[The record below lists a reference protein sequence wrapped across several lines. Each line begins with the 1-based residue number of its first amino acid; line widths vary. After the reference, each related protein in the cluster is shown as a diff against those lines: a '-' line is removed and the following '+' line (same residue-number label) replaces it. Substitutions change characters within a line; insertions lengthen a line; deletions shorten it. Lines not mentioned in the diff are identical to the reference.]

1 MRPPV
6 SLAPPDRSDL
16 TGGGTRQRGSVSVEM
31 AILTPAFLLLII
43 TAIMFGRTAV
53 AAHAIDIAAHDAA
66 RAASI
71 SRTGPAATANAVAA
85 AEAAL
90 ERQGLDCAGDPVIEP
105 DVSGFATDTLELTF
119 VSVTITCEVS
129 FTDVAIAGV
138 PENRLLTTTF
148 ISPIDIFRERS

>member
-1 MRPPV
+1 VNSPTGRV
-6 SLAPPDRSDL
+6 DRA
-16 TGGGTRQRGSVSVEM
+16 GRQQQRGSVSVEL
-31 AILTPAFLLLII
+31 AILSPAFLLLIV

-53 AAHAIDIAAHDAA
+53 AAHAIDVAAHDAA

-71 SRTGPAATANAVAA
+71 SRTGPAAAANAEAA

-90 ERQGLDCAGDPVIEP
+90 ARQGLDCAGEPVVAP
-105 DVSGFATDTLELTF
+105 DVSGFARDDLELAF

-138 PENRLLTTTF
+138 PTNRVLTTSF
-148 ISPIDIFRERS
+148 VSPIDIFRERQ